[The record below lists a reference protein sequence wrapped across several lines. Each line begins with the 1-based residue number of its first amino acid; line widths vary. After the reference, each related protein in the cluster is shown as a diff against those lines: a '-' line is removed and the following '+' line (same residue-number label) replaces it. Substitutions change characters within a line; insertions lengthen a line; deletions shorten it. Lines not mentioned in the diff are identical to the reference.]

1 MYAVDKRFESAREL
15 INFFLTDKL
24 FRTKN
29 PFTANHVG
37 QGGFIFR
44 GQSCA
49 NWQLKPTAFRS
60 DTPMGDFT
68 AQTAGALTEST
79 NIYQHLGLHLKSE
92 ERAIFLFLKNADSVG
107 IPTPLDYSNAKEG
120 RDQLQILFDGNVN
133 NDFDCNML
141 FPAASFQRATAL
153 AQHHG
158 VPTRF
163 LDWSESPLVACYF
176 AACGASSFSGS
187 TLQQKQDIAVYFLDS
202 FSLNGEALSVEII
215 SAPRHEN
222 SHLLQQQGLFL
233 SFKYANRFFLENRR
247 WPSLEDLP
255 DMRKYLKRVR
265 LPATQADDLL
275 RELFDRKITQLTL
288 MPSLTHA
295 AKAYKN
301 IGALFSPT
309 VSPIESVSNVLTD
322 Q

>member
-1 MYAVDKRFESAREL
+1 MYGVDKRFENAREFV
-15 INFFLTDKL
+15 NFLLTNQL

-49 NWQLKPTAFRS
+49 TWPLKPTVFRS
-60 DTPMGDFT
+60 NTSMGNFT
-68 AQTAGALTEST
+68 AQTAGALTDST
-79 NIYQHLGLHLKSE
+79 NIYQHLGSHLKSE
-92 ERAIFLFLKNADSVG
+92 ERAVFLFLKNADSVG
-107 IPTPLDYSNAKEG
+107 ISTPIDYSNAKEG
-120 RDQLQILFDGNVN
+120 RDQLQILFDRNVN
-133 NDFDCNML
+133 NDFDCYAP

-187 TLQQKQDIAVYFLDS
+187 AVQKDQEIAVYFLNS
-202 FSLNGEALSVEII
+202 FSLRDETSPVEIV

-233 SFKYANRFFLENRR
+233 SFKYANSFFIKNRR
-247 WPSLEDLP
+247 WPSLEDFP
-255 DMRKYLKRVR
+255 ETRKYLMRVR

-275 RELFDRKITQLTL
+275 RELFDRNITQLTL

-301 IGALFSPT
+301 ISALFTARTS
-309 VSPIESVSNVLTD
+309 S
-322 Q
+322 

>member
-1 MYAVDKRFESAREL
+1 MYPVDNRFESAREFV
-15 INFFLTDKL
+15 NFFLTDRR
-24 FRTKN
+24 FRTTN

-37 QGGFIFR
+37 QSGFIFR

-49 NWQLKPTAFRS
+49 SWPLKPSAFRS
-60 DTPMGDFT
+60 DTLMGDFT
-68 AQTAGALTEST
+68 PQTAGALTVGT
-79 NIYQHLGLHLKSE
+79 NIYQYLGLHLKSE
-92 ERAIFLFLKNADSVG
+92 GRAVFLFLKNADSVG
-107 IPTPLDYSNAKEG
+107 ISTPIDYSNAKDG
-120 RDQLQILFDGNVN
+120 RDQMQILFKGNVN
-133 NDFDCNML
+133 NDFDCNAP
-141 FPAASFQRATAL
+141 FPIASFQRATAL

-187 TLQQKQDIAVYFLDS
+187 TLRQEQDIAVYFLDS
-202 FSLNGEALSVEII
+202 FSLNRDALPVEII

-255 DMRKYLKRVR
+255 DMHRYLTRVQ
-265 LPATQADDLL
+265 LPATHADDLL
-275 RELFDRKITQLTL
+275 RELFDRNITQLTL

-301 IGALFSPT
+301 IRALFSRT
-309 VSPIESVSNVLTD
+309 VSAIEPISNVPTD
-322 Q
+322 

>member
-1 MYAVDKRFESAREL
+1 MCAEDKRFESAHEFV
-15 INFFLTDKL
+15 NFFLTDRR
-24 FRTKN
+24 FRTNN

-37 QGGFIFR
+37 QSGFIFR

-49 NWQLKPTAFRS
+49 SWPLKPTAFRS

-68 AQTAGALTEST
+68 PQPAGALTDST
-79 NIYQHLGLHLKSE
+79 NIYQHLGWHLKSE
-92 ERAIFLFLKNADSVG
+92 ERAVFLFLKNADSVG
-107 IPTPLDYSNAKEG
+107 ISTPIDYSNLKNG
-120 RDQLQILFDGNVN
+120 RDQMHILFSGNVN
-133 NDFDCNML
+133 NDFDCNA
-141 FPAASFQRATAL
+141 PSPIASFQRATAL

-187 TLQQKQDIAVYFLDS
+187 TVRQEQDIAVYFLSS
-202 FSLNGEALSVEII
+202 FSLHGDALPVEII

-233 SFKYANRFFLENRR
+233 SFKYANSFFIENRR
-247 WPSLEDLP
+247 WSSLGDLP
-255 DMRKYLKRVR
+255 DMRKYLTRVR

-275 RELFDRKITQLTL
+275 RELFDRNITQLTL

-301 IGALFSPT
+301 IRALFSRT
-309 VSPIESVSNVLTD
+309 GSPIESVSNAPTD
-322 Q
+322 